1 MSLSHIAASTP
12 LSPRSPQRSA
22 RSSQEAEARRRS
34 FVLKEIYSSR
44 LDFDSASW
52 RKHLRER
59 QKLRARGR

>member
-1 MSLSHIAASTP
+1 MCLSHIAASTT
-12 LSPRSPQRSA
+12 LISHSPQRSVP
-22 RSSQEAEARRRS
+22 SSQEAEARRRS

-44 LDFDSASW
+44 FDFDSASW